1 MNRLKNLLI
10 NLIYKKN
17 LKIIIYFKI
26 DRIYYCC
33 KIVYKKKIVMNN
45 VLIIIIFKLFLFS
58 NLLENVW
65 IMFDKNLNSK
75 FFCILYVNEYSDIF
89 IKIIFFL
96 RY

>member
-1 MNRLKNLLI
+1 
-10 NLIYKKN
+10 
-17 LKIIIYFKI
+17 
-26 DRIYYCC
+26 
-33 KIVYKKKIVMNN
+33 MNN

-65 IMFDKNLNSK
+65 IMFDKNLNSI

>member
-1 MNRLKNLLI
+1 
-10 NLIYKKN
+10 
-17 LKIIIYFKI
+17 
-26 DRIYYCC
+26 
-33 KIVYKKKIVMNN
+33 MNN

-89 IKIIFFL
+89 YKNNFFFEVL
-96 RY
+96 IELG